1 MIRKCLP
8 WRKDDNTGEPWQDK
22 DDAGLRNYLSEIYDL
37 SARQVVD
44 DALTQVIHDNA
55 YHPVREYLK
64 ALKWDGVKRAE
75 TLFIDFLGA
84 KNSQY
89 VKDVTLTWLK
99 AAVARVMHPGIKYDC
114 CVVLSGPQGIGKG
127 TLLNAL
133 GRQWYNSSITDIQTK
148 DAMEQLRGSWIV
160 ELDEMKAV
168 TKAENDSIKA
178 FLSRRIDRFRPAY
191 GRRMEDFPRQ
201 CVFAATTNDRVFLK
215 DRTGGRRFLPVFCT
229 GRSRRILKKLTNE
242 FIDQIWAEV
251 FQTYQKDNDLEISE
265 ASTEVARTLQEL
277 STEGSEKKGL
287 VLEYLNTLLP
297 RNWQALD
304 IYDRR
309 DYLDN
314 YDSDNPP
321 ENAVKRDRVC
331 ALEIW
336 CEVFKGNRV
345 NFRNSEAREINAIMQ
360 QIDGWKFVSTV
371 RFGNLYGRQ
380 RAYIRV
386 GKDEK
391 NIEKVSN
398 GVNEIFQ

>member
-1 MIRKCLP
+1 
-8 WRKDDNTGEPWQDK
+8 
-22 DDAGLRNYLSEIYDL
+22 
-37 SARQVVD
+37 
-44 DALTQVIHDNA
+44 
-55 YHPVREYLK
+55 
-64 ALKWDGVKRAE
+64 
-75 TLFIDFLGA
+75 
-84 KNSQY
+84 
-89 VKDVTLTWLK
+89 
-99 AAVARVMHPGIKYDC
+99 
-114 CVVLSGPQGIGKG
+114 
-127 TLLNAL
+127 
-133 GRQWYNSSITDIQTK
+133 
-148 DAMEQLRGSWIV
+148 MEQLRGSWIV

-251 FQTYQKDNDLEISE
+251 FQMYQKDNDLEISE

-297 RNWQALD
+297 RDWQAMD

-309 DYLDN
+309 EYLDN

-380 RAYIRV
+380 RAYIRIN
-386 GKDEK
+386 KDEK
-391 NIEKVSN
+391 NIEKAPN